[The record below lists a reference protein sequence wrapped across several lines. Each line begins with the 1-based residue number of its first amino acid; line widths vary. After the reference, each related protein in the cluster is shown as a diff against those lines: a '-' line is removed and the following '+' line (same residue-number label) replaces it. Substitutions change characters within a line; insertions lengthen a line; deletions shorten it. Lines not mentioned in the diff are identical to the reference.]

1 MNFKKVLTFIESLI
15 IVCSFS
21 SYLSVFAQS
30 ENICM
35 DENNHETQKTSL
47 TAPVCTAAEDCE
59 DPAQNEDNNET
70 TPKVSIIIPVYNSEK
85 YLDECLKSVINQT
98 LKEIE
103 IICVNDGSK
112 DNSLEILKKYQ
123 EKDPRIV
130 VIDKK
135 NAGVSAARNDGMNAA
150 RGEYIEFL
158 DSDDRIDK
166 ETCETAYNMIKD
178 KDADILCFGW
188 RNFTDNG
195 ESTSRKDCTLE
206 RELFDNWL
214 EAKKKRASMI
224 CWNKLYKK
232 SMLQENNLTFNPD
245 IKIAEDECFNLCVYP
260 FAKRIVHIPIT
271 FYNYRVNLSSAT
283 KTMSFKFMLT
293 NYIKVW
299 KFVDDFYKQH
309 DIQFNVLSRFFY
321 LKIYKEDF
329 WPLLLPTLKN

>member
-1 MNFKKVLTFIESLI
+1 MNFKKILAFIGSLI
-15 IVCSFS
+15 IVGSFS
-21 SYLSVFAQS
+21 NCLSVLAQS
-30 ENICM
+30 
-35 DENNHETQKTSL
+35 
-47 TAPVCTAAEDCE
+47 
-59 DPAQNEDNNET
+59 EDNNE

-85 YLDECLKSVINQT
+85 YLDQCLKSATNQT

-112 DNSLEILKKYQ
+112 DSSLDILKKYQ
-123 EKDPRIV
+123 EQDPRIV
-130 VIDKK
+130 IIDKE

-158 DSDDRIDK
+158 DSDDYIDK
-166 ETCETAYNMIKD
+166 ETCETAYNVITD

-188 RNFTDNG
+188 RNFADNG

-206 RELFDNWL
+206 REIFDDWI
-214 EAKKKRASMI
+214 EAKKERTSMM

-232 SMLQENNLTFNPD
+232 SMLQENHLAFNSD

-283 KTMSFKFMLT
+283 KTMSFKFMIT

-309 DIQFNVLSRFFY
+309 NIQFNVLSRLFY

-329 WPLLLPTLKN
+329 LPILLPTLKN